1 MSPRGLLP
9 VVAAIALLGIVGC
22 ASEPSAPEGYTSMC
36 DGDILR
42 LVEGFRPAKDVDYL
56 ASRRDEVV
64 FASGAVEAGVTT
76 TTLERRGT
84 PCATAK
90 DKGACES
97 ALGRARALVGSC
109 LGAPI
114 VPKFKV
120 PEEGAPDPK
129 RTCSAT
135 YLVFTRGD
143 EVGLVVSAADVRGFF
158 GAIDTPQEAA
168 YVAQRGGENVTC
180 QTTEAMRAAYATV
193 AEGISI
199 VAQGEAEPRI
209 VRVAPD
215 GTVSLVANGK

>member
-1 MSPRGLLP
+1 MSARGLVP
-9 VVAAIALLGIVGC
+9 VGVVLALLGMAGC
-22 ASEPSAPEGYTSMC
+22 ASEPTAPEGYTSMC

-56 ASRRDEVV
+56 AFRRDDAV
-64 FASGAVEAGVTT
+64 FSRGVNEATVQS
-76 TTLERRGT
+76 TTLEARGT

-97 ALGRARALVGSC
+97 ALARAHALVGSC
-109 LGAPI
+109 YGTPI
-114 VPKFKV
+114 VPKFRA
-120 PEEGAPDPK
+120 PEEGPPGD
-129 RTCSAT
+129 RTCTAT

-143 EVGLVVSAADVRGFF
+143 EVGLVVTDADVRSFF

-180 QTTEAMRAAYATV
+180 QTTSAMRAAYAFL
-193 AEGISI
+193 AEGIGI
-199 VAQGEAEPRI
+199 VAQGAAEPRI

-215 GTVSLVANGK
+215 GTVSLVADGK